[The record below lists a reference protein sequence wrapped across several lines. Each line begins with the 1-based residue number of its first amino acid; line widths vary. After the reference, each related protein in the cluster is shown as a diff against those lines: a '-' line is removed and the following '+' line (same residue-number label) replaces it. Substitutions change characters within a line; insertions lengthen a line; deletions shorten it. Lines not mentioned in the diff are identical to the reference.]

1 MQSIN
6 QTIQSI
12 DIFDQCVILLS
23 IPLRPWNLKDIF
35 QNYHYSWSKEHLAL
49 NFAPNNPFPDI
60 HSSTFQGAGVGNQKF
75 HASHWPFAPVC
86 FVLRSRLIP
95 LISFIVTRSHLAF
108 KTKVW
113 LSVVLNLFLL
123 KLMDLMGE
131 IRQRCMRTNNSG
143 RSGVVPLS
151 DFKKIYA
158 TKRLKH
164 WQLLAQGLRFVSRSL
179 YKKNTLSNCS
189 GTKRRGFLESI
200 SWMHSVHT
208 SSTENGRTFICCIE
222 DSFFPF
228 HTSQMYI

>member
-6 QTIQSI
+6 QTIQTIQSI
-12 DIFDQCVILLS
+12 DIFDQCVIPLS

-108 KTKVW
+108 KTKVCDYPW
-113 LSVVLNLFLL
+113 CWILFLL
-123 KLMDLMGE
+123 KLPG
-131 IRQRCMRTNNSG
+131 G
-143 RSGVVPLS
+143 RSGKDAWGQTIREEAAIVPFCGIS
-151 DFKKIYA
+151 KKICDQKA
-158 TKRLKH
+158 E
-164 WQLLAQGLRFVSRSL
+164 
-179 YKKNTLSNCS
+179 TL
-189 GTKRRGFLESI
+189 T
-200 SWMHSVHT
+200 
-208 SSTENGRTFICCIE
+208 TFCTRPEVCK
-222 DSFFPF
+222 S
-228 HTSQMYI
+228 